1 MPTACQKKGRAWII
15 SEKRPCHAT
24 SQSVNRRIPA
34 FASIAVSMLT
44 LFSRALSC
52 ALNLPKE
59 SYVEAAQKDRIAA
72 LLAEVQVAILVT
84 QGDQWPTATMQAFA
98 ETPDFDLL
106 FIMNDATEK
115 FQNLL
120 KHPHVTVFL
129 DAREKGKVET
139 FEISRLLIQGI
150 ASEVERESAE
160 WDAMK
165 DVFLKKSPFE
175 APFFK
180 FPTLRMMRVRP
191 RRLSYAGADR
201 VTFKAE
207 F

>member
-1 MPTACQKKGRAWII
+1 MVLVPESDR
-15 SEKRPCHAT
+15 AT
-24 SQSVNRRIPA
+24 SIRDQSIEALRHLLQSYRQCLE
-34 FASIAVSMLT
+34 F
-44 LFSRALSC
+44 FS
-52 ALNLPKE
+52 LNLPKE
-59 SYVEAAQKDRIAA
+59 SYVEAAQNERVAA

-98 ETPDFDLL
+98 ETPEFDLL

-120 KHPHVTVFL
+120 KHPQVTVFL

-139 FEISRLLIQGI
+139 FEISRLLVQGV
-150 ASEVERESAE
+150 ASEIERESAE

-165 DVFLKKSPFE
+165 SVFLKKSPFE

-180 FPTLRMMRVRP
+180 FPTLRMMRIRP
-191 RRLSYAGADR
+191 KRLSYAGADR
-201 VTFKAE
+201 VAFKAE

>member
-1 MPTACQKKGRAWII
+1 M
-15 SEKRPCHAT
+15 
-24 SQSVNRRIPA
+24 
-34 FASIAVSMLT
+34 
-44 LFSRALSC
+44 
-52 ALNLPKE
+52 
-59 SYVEAAQKDRIAA
+59 EAAQKDRVAA
-72 LLAEVQVAILVT
+72 MLAEVQVAILVT

-98 ETPDFDLL
+98 ETPEFDLL
-106 FIMNDATEK
+106 FIMNDTTEK

-139 FEISRLLIQGI
+139 FEISRLLIQGVAI
-150 ASEVERESAE
+150 EVERESAE

-165 DVFLKKSPFE
+165 AVFLKKSPFE

-191 RRLSYAGADR
+191 KRLSYAGADR
-201 VTFKAE
+201 VAFKVE